1 MLCNTVEEVE
11 CVGVQLLRNF
21 TGLKVWT
28 IGPLLRRRAER
39 SCGVESD
46 DCIKWLDSQAPASVL
61 YISFGSQN
69 TITASQMMALA
80 RGLEASGKPFIWVV
94 RPPLGF
100 NLSEDFREEWLP
112 EGLEARMKNSGQGL
126 LVRKWAPQLDILSH
140 KSTGAFLSHCG
151 WNSILETVSCG
162 VPVIGW
168 PLAAEQFYNSKMLV
182 EELGVGVEVARG
194 VESEIASG
202 DVEKVIELVMGD
214 CEKGREVK
222 EKVVWYSEMMRAAI
236 RQGDEGGSSIKAV
249 DGFLQSVT
257 SETCRKRDEVIVD
270 GD

>member
-1 MLCNTVEEVE
+1 M
-11 CVGVQLLRNF
+11 
-21 TGLKVWT
+21 
-28 IGPLLRRRAER
+28 
-39 SCGVESD
+39 
-46 DCIKWLDSQAPASVL
+46 
-61 YISFGSQN
+61 
-69 TITASQMMALA
+69 
-80 RGLEASGKPFIWVV
+80 
-94 RPPLGF
+94 
-100 NLSEDFREEWLP
+100 
-112 EGLEARMKNSGQGL
+112 
-126 LVRKWAPQLDILSH
+126 
-140 KSTGAFLSHCG
+140 
-151 WNSILETVSCG
+151 
-162 VPVIGW
+162 IGW

-194 VESEIASG
+194 VGSEIASG

-222 EKVVWYSEMMRAAI
+222 EKVVWYSEMMRAAM